1 MDMKV
6 YGLAI
11 ETHECY
17 GHGDYGTEQ
26 RICRLGPYGLGTF
39 PPVFEKRE
47 QAEEFARK
55 MASKVTLVVV
65 ELDYL
70 K

>member
-1 MDMKV
+1 MKV

-26 RICRLGPYGLGTF
+26 RICRMDAYGMGPY

-55 MASKVTLVVV
+55 MANVVTLVVV